1 MKISEM
7 ADVDTAAITI
17 YTINIASI
25 PFNSVNTCAAGCVD
39 INPRMKMTIAPLTYG
54 RRYHMLNRV
63 LPYRPVI

>member
-39 INPRMKMTIAPLTYG
+39 INPRMKMTITPLT
-54 RRYHMLNRV
+54 
-63 LPYRPVI
+63 